1 MDTTR
6 ATDTTVIG
14 VFNGHAEARRA
25 VEQLRQAGFPDDHL
39 GIIGP
44 DWRNTTRTVE
54 DRSGRPNDP
63 THTHWEGG
71 TAIGAAAGG
80 ATGLGLGIAVAT
92 GLIPPLGPVIA
103 GGTLVALLASAG
115 TGAVIGGVAGGLAG
129 LGVPEDEARWGQDEL
144 NRGRVLVAV
153 RGANGRADEARDVI
167 RRCGGEVREPADIGS
182 YGTGLMAT
190 PY

>member
-6 ATDTTVIG
+6 VTDTTVIG
-14 VFNGHAEARRA
+14 VFSGHAEARRA
-25 VEQLRQAGFPDDHL
+25 IEELRQAGFPGDRL

-44 DWRNTTRTVE
+44 DWRDRTRTVE
-54 DRSGRPNDP
+54 DRTGLANDP
-63 THTHWEGG
+63 THTRWEEG
-71 TAIGAAAGG
+71 TALGAAAGG

-103 GGTLVALLASAG
+103 GGSLVALLASAG
-115 TGAVIGGVAGGLAG
+115 AGAAIGGVAGGLAG
-129 LGVPEDEARWGQDEL
+129 LGVPEDDARWGEAEL

-153 RGANGRADEARDVI
+153 RGAAEQADVARDVI
-167 RRCGGEVREPADIGS
+167 RRCDGAIREPADIGT

-190 PY
+190 PF